1 LSDFTQQVREALDTD
16 VGSAR
21 AVWQALGSRGLLDTD
36 ELAELLRELD
46 SACPVGVVLSVC
58 VQVAT
63 VLPILR
69 GESGLAAEVYPAA
82 VAGNC
87 MVALA
92 VTDAEAA
99 GSDLDALA
107 TTAQLDGARVVVNG
121 RKRWITNACTAD
133 YALVLARHRPARH
146 FTSYL
151 WVLVPMSAVRSESA
165 GALFADAGVGHLEF
179 TDVTVD
185 SRNLVGPPGRGLV
198 SFGRHVTT
206 ERLAGGLWA
215 AAMCRRAL
223 TATLTALCSR
233 RLDGQPLWS
242 NDAIRHRF
250 ARCLVETRRIEALCE
265 QHEPWSLLSSMVLK
279 AAVAESL
286 DLVLTECAALMG
298 ADAFADGGLAELRV
312 VAGMFGIA
320 GGAKGA
326 MLAGIAAHAHEML
339 GLRE

>member
-1 LSDFTQQVREALDTD
+1 LSDFAEQVRAALDTD
-16 VGSAR
+16 TRSAR
-21 AVWQALGSRGLLDTD
+21 AVWQALGARGLLDTA
-36 ELAELLRELD
+36 ELAELLPELD

-63 VLPILR
+63 VLPILQ
-69 GESGLAAEVYPAA
+69 GESGMAAEVYAQA
-82 VAGNC
+82 VAGKC
-87 MVALA
+87 MLALA

-107 TTAQLDGARVVVNG
+107 TTAKLADGQVIING

-151 WVLVPMSAVRSESA
+151 WVLVPMSAVRAESA
-165 GALFADAGVGHLEF
+165 GGLFADAGVGHLQF
-179 TDVTVD
+179 TDVRVD
-185 SRNLVGPPGRGLV
+185 HSYLVGAPGRGLV

-215 AAMCRRAL
+215 AAMCRRVL
-223 TATLTALCSR
+223 TETLAVLSSR
-233 RLDGQPLWS
+233 RLDGEPLWT
-242 NDAIRHRF
+242 NEAIRHRF

-265 QHEPWSLLSSMVLK
+265 QHETWSLLSSMVLK

-286 DLVLTECAALMG
+286 DLVLTECASLVG
-298 ADAFADGGLAELRV
+298 ADAFADGGLAQLRV
-312 VAGMFGIA
+312 AAGMFGIA
-320 GGAKGA
+320 GGARGA
-326 MLAGIAAHAHEML
+326 MLAGIASHAHEML

>member
-1 LSDFTQQVREALDTD
+1 LSDFAQQVREAVAAD
-16 VGSAR
+16 GRSAR
-21 AVWQALGSRGLLDTD
+21 AVWRALGSRGLLDTD

-46 SACPVGVVLSVC
+46 SACTVGVVLSVC

-69 GESGLAAEVYPAA
+69 GEPGLAGEVYLRAA
-82 VAGNC
+82 AGEC

-107 TTAQLDGARVVVNG
+107 TTAKLTDDQVVVNG

-133 YALVLARHRPARH
+133 YALVLARHRPAKH

-151 WVLVPMSAVRSESA
+151 WVLVPMSSARAESA
-165 GALFADAGVGHLEF
+165 GGLFADAGVGHLEF
-179 TDVTVD
+179 TDVRLD
-185 SRNLVGPPGRGLV
+185 RSHLVGAPGRGLV

-223 TATLTALCSR
+223 TETLAALSSR
-233 RLDGQPLWS
+233 RLDGKPLWA
-242 NDAIRHRF
+242 NEAIQHRF

-265 QHEPWSLLSSMVLK
+265 QHEPGSLLSSMVLK
-279 AAVAESL
+279 ASVAESL
-286 DLVLTECAALMG
+286 DLVLTECASLVG
-298 ADAFADGGLAELRV
+298 ADAFADGGLAELRIA
-312 VAGMFGIA
+312 AGMFGIA

-326 MLAGIAAHAHEML
+326 MLAGIAAHAHDML
-339 GLRE
+339 GLPE

>member
-1 LSDFTQQVREALDTD
+1 MSDFTEQVRAALDTD
-16 VGSAR
+16 TGSAR
-21 AVWQALGSRGLLDTD
+21 AVWQALGARGLLDAD
-36 ELAELLRELD
+36 GLAELLPELD

-69 GESGLAAEVYPAA
+69 GESGMAAEVYARAA
-82 VAGNC
+82 AGRC

-107 TTAQLDGARVVVNG
+107 TTAKLVDGQVVVTG

-151 WVLVPMSAVRSESA
+151 WVLVPMSAVRAESA
-165 GALFADAGVGHLEF
+165 GGLFADAGVGHLEF
-179 TDVTVD
+179 PGVRVD
-185 SRNLVGPPGRGLV
+185 QSYLVGTPGRGLA
-198 SFGRHVTT
+198 SFGRHITT

-223 TATLTALCSR
+223 AETLTALSSR
-233 RLDGQPLWS
+233 QLDGEPLWR
-242 NDAIRHRF
+242 NEAIRHRF

-265 QHEPWSLLSSMVLK
+265 QHEPWSMLSSMVLK

-286 DLVLTECAALMG
+286 DLVLTECASLVG
-298 ADAFADGGLAELRV
+298 ADAFADGGLAQLRV
-312 VAGMFGIA
+312 AAGMFGIA
-320 GGAKGA
+320 GGARGA
-326 MLAGIAAHAHEML
+326 MLAGIASQAHEML
-339 GLRE
+339 GLPQ